1 MNKWRLWQQHQAEGF
16 TLIEVLASVVLVALA
31 MAALA
36 PTLTVIAYRRAM
48 SERVELANRLAQE
61 EVDRIRT
68 LVDIELAANPR
79 AFQED
84 PDQQNPDQLDRPRL
98 PRVGANPL
106 ANTPPPTDMDTDG
119 NNYSIRVARVQVPG
133 RNPEEYVIQTF
144 RDEGAPCIDRRQN
157 EIIAGVPCSFRMGVR
172 VYHRFSF
179 DPQTRRA
186 LPGLR
191 AEVVS
196 ANQNLANADVWLFPM
211 ASSIVE
217 VNLAANLGDVCRA
230 VLADVQARGGIPTNN
245 CNAFPTPSP
254 SPTSL

>member
-48 SERVELANRLAQE
+48 SERVELASRLAQE

-79 AFQED
+79 AFQ
-84 PDQQNPDQLDRPRL
+84 NSAQLARL
-98 PRVGANPL
+98 PKVGANPL

-144 RDEGAPCIDRRQN
+144 RDAGAPCIDRREN
-157 EIIAGVPCSFRMGVR
+157 RVIEGVPCSFRMGVR

-179 DPQTRRA
+179 DPNTRRA

-196 ANQNLANADVWLFPM
+196 ANQNLANADVWLFPL
-211 ASSIVE
+211 ATSFVE
-217 VNLAANLGDVCRA
+217 VNPAANLGDVCRQIA
-230 VLADVQARGGIPTNN
+230 IARGENPNQR
-245 CNAFPTPSP
+245 CRAFPLPN
-254 SPTSL
+254 

>member
-79 AFQED
+79 AFQD
-84 PDQQNPDQLDRPRL
+84 PAQLARL
-98 PRVGANPL
+98 PKVGANPL

-144 RDEGAPCIDRRQN
+144 RDAGAPCIDRREN
-157 EIIAGVPCSFRMGVR
+157 RVIEGVPCSFRMGVR

-179 DPQTRRA
+179 DPNTRRA

-191 AEVVS
+191 TEVVS
-196 ANQNLANADVWLFPM
+196 ANQNLANADVWLFPL
-211 ASSIVE
+211 ATSFVE
-217 VNLAANLGDVCRA
+217 VNPAANLGDVCRQIA
-230 VLADVQARGGIPTNN
+230 IARGENPNQR
-245 CNAFPTPSP
+245 CRAFPLPN
-254 SPTSL
+254 

>member
-1 MNKWRLWQQHQAEGF
+1 MKRWRLLRQQLEAEGF

-68 LVDIELAANPR
+68 LVDIELAANPL
-79 AFQED
+79 AFQDPED
-84 PDQQNPDQLDRPRL
+84 PAQPARL
-98 PRVGANPL
+98 PKVGANPL
-106 ANTPPPTDMDTDG
+106 ANTPPPTNMDTEG

-144 RDEGAPCIDRRQN
+144 RDAGAPCIDRRESRVIQ
-157 EIIAGVPCSFRMGVR
+157 GVPCSFRMGVR

-179 DPQTRRA
+179 DPTTRQA
-186 LPGLR
+186 LPGLGTEL
-191 AEVVS
+191 AS
-196 ANQNLANADVWLFPM
+196 ASQNLANADVWLFPM
-211 ASSIVE
+211 ATSFVE
-217 VNLAANLGDVCRA
+217 INPAANLGDVCRA
-230 VLADVQARGGIPTNN
+230 VLADVQARGGTPTNN
-245 CNAFPTPSP
+245 CNAFPLPSP
-254 SPTSL
+254 SPTSS

>member
-1 MNKWRLWQQHQAEGF
+1 MNKWRLWKQHQAEGF

-36 PTLTVIAYRRAM
+36 PTLAVIAYRRAM

-79 AFQED
+79 AFQ
-84 PDQQNPDQLDRPRL
+84 DQLARL

-106 ANTPPPTDMDTDG
+106 ANTPPPTNMDTEG

-144 RDEGAPCIDRRQN
+144 RDAGAPCIDRRESRVIQ
-157 EIIAGVPCSFRMGVR
+157 GVPCSFRMGVR

-179 DPQTRRA
+179 DPNTRRA

-196 ANQNLANADVWLFPM
+196 ANQNLANANVWLFPL
-211 ASSIVE
+211 ATSFVE
-217 VNLAANLGDVCRA
+217 VNPAANLGDVCRA
-230 VLADVQARGGIPTNN
+230 ILADVQARGGIPTNN

>member
-1 MNKWRLWQQHQAEGF
+1 MSKGRLWRQQETGGF
-16 TLIEVLASVVLVALA
+16 TLIEVLVSVVIVALA

-36 PTLTVIAYRRAM
+36 PALTLIAYRRAM

-79 AFQED
+79 AFQT
-84 PDQQNPDQLDRPRL
+84 QLARL

-106 ANTPPPTDMDTDG
+106 ANTPPPTNMDREG

-144 RDEGAPCIDRRQN
+144 RDAGAPCIDRRESRVIQ
-157 EIIAGVPCSFRMGVR
+157 GVPCSFRMGVR

-179 DPQTRRA
+179 DPNTRRA

-191 AEVVS
+191 TEVVS
-196 ANQNLANADVWLFPM
+196 ANQNLANANVWLFPL
-211 ASSIVE
+211 ATSFVE
-217 VNLAANLGDVCRA
+217 VNPAANLGDVCRA
-230 VLADVQARGGIPTNN
+230 VLADVQARGGTPTNN
-245 CNAFPTPSP
+245 CNAFPLPSP

>member
-79 AFQED
+79 AFQ
-84 PDQQNPDQLDRPRL
+84 NPAQLARL
-98 PRVGANPL
+98 PKVGANPL
-106 ANTPPPTDMDTDG
+106 ANTPPPTAMDTDG

-144 RDEGAPCIDRRQN
+144 RDAGAPCIDRREN
-157 EIIAGVPCSFRMGVR
+157 RVIEGVPCSFLMGVR

-179 DPQTRRA
+179 DPNTRRA

-196 ANQNLANADVWLFPM
+196 ANQNLANANVWLFPL
-211 ASSIVE
+211 ATSFVE
-217 VNLAANLGDVCRA
+217 VNPAANLGDVCRQIA
-230 VLADVQARGGIPTNN
+230 IARGENPNQR
-245 CNAFPTPSP
+245 CRAFPLPN
-254 SPTSL
+254 

>member
-1 MNKWRLWQQHQAEGF
+1 MNKWRLWRQQETGGF
-16 TLIEVLASVVLVALA
+16 TLIEVLASVVIVALA

-36 PTLTVIAYRRAM
+36 PALTLIAYRRAM

-79 AFQED
+79 AFQD
-84 PDQQNPDQLDRPRL
+84 PAQLARL
-98 PRVGANPL
+98 PKVGANPL
-106 ANTPPPTDMDTDG
+106 ANTPPPTNMDTEG

-144 RDEGAPCIDRRQN
+144 RDAGAPCIDRRERRVIQ
-157 EIIAGVPCSFRMGVR
+157 GVPCSFHMGVR

-179 DPQTRRA
+179 DPNTRRA

-196 ANQNLANADVWLFPM
+196 ANQNLANANVWLFPL
-211 ASSIVE
+211 ATSLVE
-217 VNLAANLGDVCRA
+217 VNPAANLGDVCRA
-230 VLADVQARGGIPTNN
+230 VLADVQARGGTPTNN
-245 CNAFPTPSP
+245 CNAFPLPSP

>member
-1 MNKWRLWQQHQAEGF
+1 F
-16 TLIEVLASVVLVALA
+16 TLIEVLASVVIVALA

-36 PTLTVIAYRRAM
+36 PALTLIAYRRAM

-79 AFQED
+79 AFQD
-84 PDQQNPDQLDRPRL
+84 PAQLARL
-98 PRVGANPL
+98 PKVGANPL
-106 ANTPPPTDMDTDG
+106 ANTPPPTNMDTEG

-144 RDEGAPCIDRRQN
+144 RDAGAPCIDRRERRVIQ
-157 EIIAGVPCSFRMGVR
+157 GVPCSFHMGVR

-179 DPQTRRA
+179 DPNTRRA

-196 ANQNLANADVWLFPM
+196 ANQNLANANVWLFPL
-211 ASSIVE
+211 ATSLVE
-217 VNLAANLGDVCRA
+217 VNPAANLGDVCRA
-230 VLADVQARGGIPTNN
+230 VLADVQARGGTPTNN
-245 CNAFPTPSP
+245 CNAFPLPSP

>member
-1 MNKWRLWQQHQAEGF
+1 MKRWRLLRQQLEAEGF

-79 AFQED
+79 AFQ
-84 PDQQNPDQLDRPRL
+84 DQLARL
-98 PRVGANPL
+98 PKVGANPL
-106 ANTPPPTDMDTDG
+106 ANTPPPTNMDTEGD
-119 NNYSIRVARVQVPG
+119 NYSIRVARVQVPG

-144 RDEGAPCIDRRQN
+144 RDAGAPCIDRR
-157 EIIAGVPCSFRMGVR
+157 ESRVIEGVPCSFHMGVR

-179 DPQTRRA
+179 DPNTRRA

-230 VLADVQARGGIPTNN
+230 VLADVQARGGTPTNN

>member
-79 AFQED
+79 AFQ
-84 PDQQNPDQLDRPRL
+84 DQAQLARL

-106 ANTPPPTDMDTDG
+106 ANTPPPTDMDTEG

-144 RDEGAPCIDRRQN
+144 RDAGAPCIDRREN
-157 EIIAGVPCSFRMGVR
+157 RVIEGVPCSFRMGVR

-179 DPQTRRA
+179 DPNTRRA

-196 ANQNLANADVWLFPM
+196 ANQNLANADVWLFPL
-211 ASSIVE
+211 ATSFVE
-217 VNLAANLGDVCRA
+217 VNPAANLGDVCRA
-230 VLADVQARGGIPTNN
+230 ILADVQARGGIPTNN
-245 CNAFPTPSP
+245 CNAFPLPSP

>member
-1 MNKWRLWQQHQAEGF
+1 MNKWRLWKQHQAEGF

-31 MAALA
+31 MVALA

-79 AFQED
+79 AFED
-84 PDQQNPDQLDRPRL
+84 DQDQLARL

-144 RDEGAPCIDRRQN
+144 RDAGAPCIDRRENRVIQR
-157 EIIAGVPCSFRMGVR
+157 VPCSFRMGVR

-179 DPQTRRA
+179 DPNTRRA

-191 AEVVS
+191 TEVVS
-196 ANQNLANADVWLFPM
+196 ANQNLANADVWLFPL
-211 ASSIVE
+211 ATSFVE
-217 VNLAANLGDVCRA
+217 VNPAANLGDVCRA
-230 VLADVQARGGIPTNN
+230 ILADVQARGGIPTNN
-245 CNAFPTPSP
+245 CNAFPLPSP

>member
-1 MNKWRLWQQHQAEGF
+1 MKRWRLLRQQLEAEGF
-16 TLIEVLASVVLVALA
+16 TLIEVLASVVIVALA

-36 PTLTVIAYRRAM
+36 PALTLIAYRRAM
-48 SERVELANRLAQE
+48 TERIEVANQLARA

-68 LVDIELAANPR
+68 LVDLELAANPV
-79 AFQED
+79 AFQ
-84 PDQQNPDQLDRPRL
+84 NPAQLARL

-106 ANTPPPTDMDTDG
+106 ASTPAPATMDTNG
-119 NNYSIRVARVQVPG
+119 ANYSIRLAQIQLPG

-144 RDEGAPCIDRRQN
+144 RSGGGDCIDRRN
-157 EIIAGVPCSFRMGVR
+157 NTVIAGVPCTFLMGVR

-179 DPQTRRA
+179 DPATRQA

-191 AEVVS
+191 TESVS

-217 VNLAANLGDVCRA
+217 INLAANLGDVCRGI
-230 VLADVQARGGIPTNN
+230 LASVQASGGTPASN
-245 CNAFPTPSP
+245 CEAFPLPGSP
-254 SPTSL
+254 

>member
-79 AFQED
+79 AFQD
-84 PDQQNPDQLDRPRL
+84 PAQLARL

-106 ANTPPPTDMDTDG
+106 ANTPPPTNMDTEG
-119 NNYSIRVARVQVPG
+119 ANYSIRVAQVQVPG

-144 RDEGAPCIDRRQN
+144 RDAGAPCIDRRENRVIQ
-157 EIIAGVPCSFRMGVR
+157 GVPCSFHMGVR

-179 DPQTRRA
+179 DPNTRRA

-191 AEVVS
+191 TEVVS
-196 ANQNLANADVWLFPM
+196 ANQNLANANVWLFPL
-211 ASSIVE
+211 ATSFVE
-217 VNLAANLGDVCRA
+217 VNPAANLGDVCRQIA
-230 VLADVQARGGIPTNN
+230 IAIGENPNQR
-245 CNAFPTPSP
+245 CRAFPLPN
-254 SPTSL
+254 

>member
-79 AFQED
+79 AFQD
-84 PDQQNPDQLDRPRL
+84 PAQLARL
-98 PRVGANPL
+98 PKVGANPL

-144 RDEGAPCIDRRQN
+144 RDAGAPCIDRREN
-157 EIIAGVPCSFRMGVR
+157 RVIEGVPCSFRMGVR

-179 DPQTRRA
+179 DPNTRRA

-196 ANQNLANADVWLFPM
+196 ANQNLANADVWLFPL
-211 ASSIVE
+211 ATSFVE
-217 VNLAANLGDVCRA
+217 VNPAANLGDVCRA
-230 VLADVQARGGIPTNN
+230 ILADVQARGGIPTNN
-245 CNAFPTPSP
+245 CNAFPLPSP

>member
-1 MNKWRLWQQHQAEGF
+1 MNKWRLWQQQQAEGF

-68 LVDIELAANPR
+68 LVDIELSDDPR
-79 AFQED
+79 AFQ
-84 PDQQNPDQLDRPRL
+84 NSAQLARL
-98 PRVGANPL
+98 PKVGANPL
-106 ANTPPPTDMDTDG
+106 ANTPPPTNMDTEGD
-119 NNYSIRVARVQVPG
+119 NYSIRVARVQVPG

-144 RDEGAPCIDRRQN
+144 RDRGRECIDRRSRT
-157 EIIAGVPCSFRMGVR
+157 IIAGVPCSFMMGVR

-179 DPQTRRA
+179 DPNTRQA

-191 AEVVS
+191 TETVS
-196 ANQNLANADVWLFPM
+196 ANQNLANADVWLFPL
-211 ASSIVE
+211 ATSFVE
-217 VNLAANLGDVCRA
+217 VNPAANLGDVCRQIA
-230 VLADVQARGGIPTNN
+230 IARGEDPNQR
-245 CNAFPTPSP
+245 CRAFPSP
-254 SPTSL
+254 N

>member
-48 SERVELANRLAQE
+48 SERVELANRLAQG

-79 AFQED
+79 AFED
-84 PDQQNPDQLDRPRL
+84 DPAQLARL
-98 PRVGANPL
+98 PKVGADPL
-106 ANTPPPTDMDTDG
+106 ANTPPPTNMDTEGD
-119 NNYSIRVARVQVPG
+119 NYSIRVARVQVPG

-144 RDEGAPCIDRRQN
+144 RDAGAPCIDRRENRVIQ
-157 EIIAGVPCSFRMGVR
+157 GVPCSFRMGVR

-179 DPQTRRA
+179 DPTTRQA
-186 LPGLR
+186 LPGLGTEL
-191 AEVVS
+191 AS
-196 ANQNLANADVWLFPM
+196 ASQNLANADVWLFPM
-211 ASSIVE
+211 ATSFVE
-217 VNLAANLGDVCRA
+217 INPAANLGDVCRQIA
-230 VLADVQARGGIPTNN
+230 IDRGENPIER
-245 CNAFPTPSP
+245 CRAFPLPVNP
-254 SPTSL
+254 VAP

>member
-36 PTLTVIAYRRAM
+36 PTLAVIAYRRAM

-79 AFQED
+79 AFQ
-84 PDQQNPDQLDRPRL
+84 DQLARL

-106 ANTPPPTDMDTDG
+106 ANTPPPTNMDTEG

-144 RDEGAPCIDRRQN
+144 RDAGAPCIDRRESRVIQ
-157 EIIAGVPCSFRMGVR
+157 GVPCSFRMGVR

-179 DPQTRRA
+179 DPNTRRA

-196 ANQNLANADVWLFPM
+196 ANQNLANANVWLFPL
-211 ASSIVE
+211 ATSFVE
-217 VNLAANLGDVCRA
+217 VNPAANLGDVCRA
-230 VLADVQARGGIPTNN
+230 VLADVQARGGTPTNN
-245 CNAFPTPSP
+245 CNAFPLPSP
-254 SPTSL
+254 SPTSS

>member
-68 LVDIELAANPR
+68 LVDIELSDDPR
-79 AFQED
+79 AFQ
-84 PDQQNPDQLDRPRL
+84 NPAQLARL

-106 ANTPPPTDMDTDG
+106 ANTPPPTDMDTEG

-144 RDEGAPCIDRRQN
+144 RDAGAPCIDRREN
-157 EIIAGVPCSFRMGVR
+157 RVIEGVPCSFRMGVR

-179 DPQTRRA
+179 DPNTRRA

-191 AEVVS
+191 REVVS
-196 ANQNLANADVWLFPM
+196 ANQNLANANVWLFPL
-211 ASSIVE
+211 ATSFVE
-217 VNLAANLGDVCRA
+217 VNPAANLGDVCRQIA
-230 VLADVQARGGIPTNN
+230 IARGENPNQR
-245 CNAFPTPSP
+245 CRAFPLPN
-254 SPTSL
+254 

>member
-1 MNKWRLWQQHQAEGF
+1 MKRWRLLRQQLEAEGF
-16 TLIEVLASVVLVALA
+16 TLIEVLASVVIVALA

-36 PTLTVIAYRRAM
+36 PALTLIAYRRAM
-48 SERVELANRLAQE
+48 TERVEVANQLAQA

-68 LVDIELAANPR
+68 LVDLELAANPV
-79 AFQED
+79 AFQ
-84 PDQQNPDQLDRPRL
+84 NPAQLARL

-106 ANTPPPTDMDTDG
+106 ASTPAPATMDTNG
-119 NNYSIRVARVQVPG
+119 ANYSIRLAQIQLPG

-144 RDEGAPCIDRRQN
+144 RSGGGDCIDRRN
-157 EIIAGVPCSFRMGVR
+157 NTVIAGVPCTFLMGVR

-179 DPQTRRA
+179 DPATRQA

-191 AEVVS
+191 TESVS

-217 VNLAANLGDVCRA
+217 INLAANLGDVCRGI
-230 VLADVQARGGIPTNN
+230 LASVQASGGTPASN
-245 CNAFPTPSP
+245 CEAFPLPGSP
-254 SPTSL
+254 

>member
-79 AFQED
+79 AFED
-84 PDQQNPDQLDRPRL
+84 DSDQLARL

-106 ANTPPPTDMDTDG
+106 ANTPPPTDMDTEGD
-119 NNYSIRVARVQVPG
+119 NYSIRVARVQVPG

-144 RDEGAPCIDRRQN
+144 RDAGAPCIDRRENRVIQ
-157 EIIAGVPCSFRMGVR
+157 GVPCSFRMGVR

-179 DPQTRRA
+179 DPNTRRA

-196 ANQNLANADVWLFPM
+196 ANQNLANADVWLFPL
-211 ASSIVE
+211 ATSFVE
-217 VNLAANLGDVCRA
+217 VNPAANLGDVCRA
-230 VLADVQARGGIPTNN
+230 ILADVQARGGIPTNN
-245 CNAFPTPSP
+245 CNAFPLPSP

>member
-1 MNKWRLWQQHQAEGF
+1 MNKWRLWKQHQAEGF

-36 PTLTVIAYRRAM
+36 PTLAVIAYRRAM

-79 AFQED
+79 AFQ
-84 PDQQNPDQLDRPRL
+84 DQLARL

-106 ANTPPPTDMDTDG
+106 ANTPPPTNMDTEG

-144 RDEGAPCIDRRQN
+144 RDAGAPCIDRRESRVIQ
-157 EIIAGVPCSFRMGVR
+157 GVPCSFRMGVR

-179 DPQTRRA
+179 DPNTRRA

-196 ANQNLANADVWLFPM
+196 ANQNLANANVWLFPL
-211 ASSIVE
+211 ATSFVE
-217 VNLAANLGDVCRA
+217 VNPAANLGDVCRQIA
-230 VLADVQARGGIPTNN
+230 IARREDPDQR
-245 CNAFPTPSP
+245 CRAFPLPN
-254 SPTSL
+254 

>member
-1 MNKWRLWQQHQAEGF
+1 MSKGRLWRQQETGGF

-31 MAALA
+31 MVALA

-79 AFQED
+79 AFQT
-84 PDQQNPDQLDRPRL
+84 QLARL
-98 PRVGANPL
+98 PKVGANPL
-106 ANTPPPTDMDTDG
+106 ANTPPPTNMDTEGD
-119 NNYSIRVARVQVPG
+119 NYSIRVARVQVPG

-144 RDEGAPCIDRRQN
+144 RDAGAPCIDRR
-157 EIIAGVPCSFRMGVR
+157 ESRVIEGVPCSFRMGVR

-179 DPQTRRA
+179 DPNTRRA

-230 VLADVQARGGIPTNN
+230 VLADVQARGGTPTNN
-245 CNAFPTPSP
+245 CNAFPLPSP

>member
-79 AFQED
+79 AFEDD
-84 PDQQNPDQLDRPRL
+84 PDQLARL
-98 PRVGANPL
+98 PKVGANPL
-106 ANTPPPTDMDTDG
+106 ANTPPPTNMDTEGD
-119 NNYSIRVARVQVPG
+119 NYSIRVARVQVPG
-133 RNPEEYVIQTF
+133 RNSEEYVIQTF
-144 RDEGAPCIDRRQN
+144 RDAGAPCIDRRENRVIQ
-157 EIIAGVPCSFRMGVR
+157 GVPCSFLMGVR

-179 DPQTRRA
+179 DPTTRQA
-186 LPGLR
+186 LPGLGTEL
-191 AEVVS
+191 AS
-196 ANQNLANADVWLFPM
+196 ASQNLANADVWLFPL
-211 ASSIVE
+211 ATSFVE
-217 VNLAANLGDVCRA
+217 VNPAANLGDVCRQIA
-230 VLADVQARGGIPTNN
+230 IDRGENPIER
-245 CNAFPTPSP
+245 CRAFPLPVNP
-254 SPTSL
+254 VAP

>member
-68 LVDIELAANPR
+68 LVDIELSDDPR
-79 AFQED
+79 AFQ
-84 PDQQNPDQLDRPRL
+84 NPAQLARL

-106 ANTPPPTDMDTDG
+106 ANTPPPTDMDTEG

-144 RDEGAPCIDRRQN
+144 RDAGAPCIDRREN
-157 EIIAGVPCSFRMGVR
+157 RVIEGVPCSFRMGVR

-179 DPQTRRA
+179 DPNTRRA

-191 AEVVS
+191 TEVVS

-217 VNLAANLGDVCRA
+217 VNLAANLGDVCRQIA
-230 VLADVQARGGIPTNN
+230 IARGENPNQR
-245 CNAFPTPSP
+245 CRAFPLPN
-254 SPTSL
+254 

>member
-36 PTLTVIAYRRAM
+36 PTLMVIAYRRAM

-79 AFQED
+79 AFQD
-84 PDQQNPDQLDRPRL
+84 PAQLARL
-98 PRVGANPL
+98 PKVGANPL
-106 ANTPPPTDMDTDG
+106 ANTPPPTNMDTEGD
-119 NNYSIRVARVQVPG
+119 NYSIRVARVQVPG

-144 RDEGAPCIDRRQN
+144 RDAGAPCIDRREN
-157 EIIAGVPCSFRMGVR
+157 RVIEEVPCSFRMGVR

-179 DPQTRRA
+179 DPNTRRA

-191 AEVVS
+191 TEVVS
-196 ANQNLANADVWLFPM
+196 ANQNLANANVWLFPL
-211 ASSIVE
+211 ATSFVE
-217 VNLAANLGDVCRA
+217 VNPAANLGDVCRQIA
-230 VLADVQARGGIPTNN
+230 IARGENPNQR
-245 CNAFPTPSP
+245 CRAFPLPN
-254 SPTSL
+254 

>member
-79 AFQED
+79 AFQNSED
-84 PDQQNPDQLDRPRL
+84 PAQPAQLPM
-98 PRVGANPL
+98 VGADPL
-106 ANTPPPTDMDTDG
+106 ADTPPPDEMPADANAG
-119 NNYSIRVARVQVPG
+119 NYMHRDKYSLRLAQVQVPG

-191 AEVVS
+191 TEVVS
-196 ANQNLANADVWLFPM
+196 ANQNLANANVWLFPL
-211 ASSIVE
+211 ATSLVE
-217 VNLAANLGDVCRA
+217 VNPAANLGDVCRQIA
-230 VLADVQARGGIPTNN
+230 IARGENPNQR
-245 CNAFPTPSP
+245 CRAFPLPN
-254 SPTSL
+254 

>member
-1 MNKWRLWQQHQAEGF
+1 
-16 TLIEVLASVVLVALA
+16 
-31 MAALA
+31 
-36 PTLTVIAYRRAM
+36 M

-79 AFQED
+79 AFQD
-84 PDQQNPDQLDRPRL
+84 PAQLARL
-98 PRVGANPL
+98 PKVGANPL
-106 ANTPPPTDMDTDG
+106 ANTPPPTNMDTEG
-119 NNYSIRVARVQVPG
+119 NNYSIRVARVQVPE

-179 DPQTRRA
+179 DPQTRQA
-186 LPGLR
+186 LPGLGT
-191 AEVVS
+191 EVVS

-211 ASSIVE
+211 AASFVE
-217 VNLAANLGDVCRA
+217 VNPAANLGDVCRQIA
-230 VLADVQARGGIPTNN
+230 IARGEDPVERCRAFPLPTN
-245 CNAFPTPSP
+245 PPQT
-254 SPTSL
+254 

>member
-1 MNKWRLWQQHQAEGF
+1 MKRWRLLRQQLEAEGF
-16 TLIEVLASVVLVALA
+16 TLIEVLASVVIVALA

-36 PTLTVIAYRRAM
+36 PALTLIAYRRAM

-79 AFQED
+79 AFQT
-84 PDQQNPDQLDRPRL
+84 QLARL

-106 ANTPPPTDMDTDG
+106 ANTPPPTNMDREG

-144 RDEGAPCIDRRQN
+144 RDAGAPCIDRRESRVIQ
-157 EIIAGVPCSFRMGVR
+157 GVPCSFRMGVR

-179 DPQTRRA
+179 DPNTRRA

-191 AEVVS
+191 TEVVS
-196 ANQNLANADVWLFPM
+196 ANQNLANANVWLFPL
-211 ASSIVE
+211 ATSFVE
-217 VNLAANLGDVCRA
+217 VNPAANLGDVCRA
-230 VLADVQARGGIPTNN
+230 VLADVQARGGTPTNN
-245 CNAFPTPSP
+245 CNAFPLPSP

>member
-79 AFQED
+79 AFQ
-84 PDQQNPDQLDRPRL
+84 DQLARL
-98 PRVGANPL
+98 PKVGANPL
-106 ANTPPPTDMDTDG
+106 ANTSPPTNMDREG

-144 RDEGAPCIDRRQN
+144 RDAGAPCIDRRESRVIQ
-157 EIIAGVPCSFRMGVR
+157 GVPCSFRMGVR

-179 DPQTRRA
+179 DPNTRQA

-196 ANQNLANADVWLFPM
+196 ANQNLANANVWLFPL
-211 ASSIVE
+211 ATSFVE
-217 VNLAANLGDVCRA
+217 VNPAANLGDVCRQIA
-230 VLADVQARGGIPTNN
+230 IARGEDPNQR
-245 CNAFPTPSP
+245 CRAFPLPN
-254 SPTSL
+254 

>member
-1 MNKWRLWQQHQAEGF
+1 MSKGRFWRQLAAEGF
-16 TLIEVLASVVLVALA
+16 TLIEVLASVVIVALA

-68 LVDIELAANPR
+68 LVDIELLAAPR
-79 AFQED
+79 AFQD
-84 PDQQNPDQLDRPRL
+84 PEQQARL

-106 ANTPPPTDMDTDG
+106 AKTPPPDEMPADANAG
-119 NNYSIRVARVQVPG
+119 NYTHKANYSLRLAQVQVPG

-157 EIIAGVPCSFRMGVR
+157 EIIQGVPCSFRLGVR

-179 DPQTRRA
+179 DPNTRQA
-186 LPGLR
+186 LPGLGT
-191 AEVVS
+191 ELVS
-196 ANQNLANADVWLFPM
+196 ANQNLANADVWLFPL
-211 ASSIVE
+211 ATSFVE
-217 VNLAANLGDVCRA
+217 INPAANLGDVCRQIA
-230 VLADVQARGGIPTNN
+230 ITRGEDPRER
-245 CNAFPTPSP
+245 CRAFPLPANPPQT
-254 SPTSL
+254 